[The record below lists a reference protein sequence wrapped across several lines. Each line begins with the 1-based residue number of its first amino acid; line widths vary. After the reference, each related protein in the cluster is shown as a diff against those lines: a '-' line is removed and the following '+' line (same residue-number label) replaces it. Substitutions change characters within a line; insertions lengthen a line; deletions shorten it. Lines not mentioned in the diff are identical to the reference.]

1 MSKKTIVKVILK
13 TSFILGKSLIN
24 VMNKIELL
32 NTIQVE
38 EQVTPKSENRKFFCS
53 LTFWGHLT
61 HVYYTIHERLN
72 KNTYLTFTNSS
83 K

>member
-13 TSFILGKSLIN
+13 TLYFRKVTNN
-24 VMNKIELL
+24 VMNKNGLL
-32 NTIQVE
+32 NTLQVE

-83 K
+83 E

>member
-13 TSFILGKSLIN
+13 TLYFRKVTNN
-24 VMNKIELL
+24 VMNKNGLL

-72 KNTYLTFTNSS
+72 KKTYLTFTNSS

>member
-13 TSFILGKSLIN
+13 TLYFRKVTNN
-24 VMNKIELL
+24 VYNKNELL

-72 KNTYLTFTNSS
+72 NKTYLTFTNSS

>member
-13 TSFILGKSLIN
+13 TLYFRKVTNN
-24 VMNKIELL
+24 VMNKNGLL

-38 EQVTPKSENRKFFCS
+38 EQVTPKSANRKFFCS
-53 LTFWGHLT
+53 FTFWGHLT

-72 KNTYLTFTNSS
+72 KETYLTFTNSS

>member
-1 MSKKTIVKVILK
+1 
-13 TSFILGKSLIN
+13 
-24 VMNKIELL
+24 MNKNGLL

-53 LTFWGHLT
+53 HTFWGHLT
-61 HVYYTIHERLN
+61 HVYYTIHEILN
-72 KNTYLTFTNSS
+72 KETYLTFTNSS

>member
-13 TSFILGKSLIN
+13 TLYFRKVTNN
-24 VMNKIELL
+24 VIEQKMELL

-53 LTFWGHLT
+53 HTFWGHLT

>member
-1 MSKKTIVKVILK
+1 LYFRKV
-13 TSFILGKSLIN
+13 TNN
-24 VMNKIELL
+24 VMNKNGLL

-72 KNTYLTFTNSS
+72 K
-83 K
+83 KHI

>member
-1 MSKKTIVKVILK
+1 M
-13 TSFILGKSLIN
+13 
-24 VMNKIELL
+24 ELL

-61 HVYYTIHERLN
+61 HVYYTIHEILN
-72 KNTYLTFTNSS
+72 KETYLTFTNSS

>member
-13 TSFILGKSLIN
+13 TLYFRKVTNN
-24 VMNKIELL
+24 VMNKNGLL

-38 EQVTPKSENRKFFCS
+38 EQVTPKSANRKFFCS
-53 LTFWGHLT
+53 FTFWGHLT
-61 HVYYTIHERLN
+61 HAYNTVLERLN
-72 KNTYLTFTNSS
+72 KKCIFNNH